1 MDLMDP
7 RVLHKEH
14 KHPGPALYVKIAVVL
29 FVLTALEVL
38 AYELARRQDLPG
50 ILVRAAA
57 LLLVPIL
64 LVLSSI
70 KFGLVAGFYMHLKQD
85 SKIYSGIFIF
95 PLIIAVAI
103 TFALVLL
110 FGVTHLMVPSH

>member
-38 AYELARRQDLPG
+38 AYEMARRSDLPG
-50 ILVRAAA
+50 VFVRAVGA
-57 LLLVPIL
+57 LLVPIL
-64 LVLSSI
+64 VVLSAV
-70 KFGLVAGFYMHLKQD
+70 KFALVAGFYMHLKQD
-85 SKIYSGIFIF
+85 AKIYTGSSCSAHHRLAHLRAGA
-95 PLIIAVAI
+95 L
-103 TFALVLL
+103 FA
-110 FGVTHLMVPSH
+110 VTHLMVQGH